1 MWYIRTMEYYVAP
14 KRNKGLQLEKT
25 WKNLKWLLLREG
37 TQPEK
42 VTYYKIILSNMT
54 YQKRQTMD
62 TIKEPVI
69 PRG

>member
-1 MWYIRTMEYYVAP
+1 MEYYVAP

-37 TQPEK
+37 TQLEK

-54 YQKRQTMD
+54 YQKGKPWTQ
-62 TIKEPVI
+62 
-69 PRG
+69 